1 MKKQISLIL
10 FTFLT
15 VIFFQNCKQRNTNF
29 GVNDSINSDMKN
41 QIADLNKKLFKGIMD
56 KDPNS
61 VRLLLSPEL
70 LKRSGKKLDT
80 LVNNTGQIYHA
91 TEYDLLDEFYLKH
104 PVGNFID
111 SLKTNKG
118 DSTDYVITYTA
129 MNEEMYTS
137 VITTKNLPVNC
148 LILAIYGKYGNDWKL
163 NVLQIGE
170 YSIFN
175 KTALDY
181 YKISKDLY
189 ANGSVLDAANM
200 LVITSQLG
208 NPVGDFFHYKNENAM
223 RIFFSTVLDD
233 ANNKFKFPVTITQLK
248 TTPQIFAVSPQY
260 TGDKANDGIVPL
272 IKYKSNIKLTD
283 TVALK
288 AENNQIQSVIGVVF
302 KGIDQ
307 NNKMILY
314 QAYNLDDGRPNNR
327 HYGFIQKLK

>member
-10 FTFLT
+10 FTFLAI
-15 VIFFQNCKQRNTNF
+15 IFFQSCKEPTTGF
-29 GVNDSINSDMKN
+29 AVNDSINSDIKK
-41 QIADLNKKLFKGIMD
+41 QIAELDKKLFKGIMD
-56 KDPNS
+56 KDANS

-70 LKRSGKKLDT
+70 LKRSGKRLDT

-91 TEYDLLDEFYLKH
+91 TEYELLDEFYTKH
-104 PVGNFID
+104 HIGNFID

-118 DSTDYVITYTA
+118 DSTDYAITYRA

-137 VITTKNLPVNC
+137 VMVTKNLPVNC
-148 LILAIYGKYGNDWKL
+148 LILAVYGKYGNDWKL

-175 KTALDY
+175 KTAFDY
-181 YKISKDLY
+181 YKISKELY
-189 ANGSVLDAANM
+189 SKGSVLDAANM

-208 NPVGDFFHYKNENAM
+208 NPVGDFFHYKNEETM

-233 ANNKFKFPVTITQLK
+233 ANNKFKFPVTVSQLK

-288 AENNQIQSVIGVVF
+288 AENKDLQSVIGIVF

-307 NNKMILY
+307 NNKTIFY
-314 QAYNLDDGRPNNR
+314 QAFNLDDGKPNNK
-327 HYGFIQKLK
+327 HYGFIQKIK